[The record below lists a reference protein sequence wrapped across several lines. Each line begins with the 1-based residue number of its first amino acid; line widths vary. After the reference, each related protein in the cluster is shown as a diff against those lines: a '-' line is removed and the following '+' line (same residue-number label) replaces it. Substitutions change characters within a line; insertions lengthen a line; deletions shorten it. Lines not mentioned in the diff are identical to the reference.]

1 MIFALRVLPRAKL
14 AHARKGSTCGRLTMQ
29 ACFGGYEL
37 DQERRELRFH
47 DAPVHVEP
55 QVFDLLLHLVAN
67 RDRVVSKDEMV
78 GAIWGG
84 RIVSDVTLNSRI
96 NAARRAIGDDG
107 KTQALISDGAT
118 ARISLRRSGEREG
131 PDAWRRGRRRARSR
145 PGVDRSA
152 CPAGQILSIGRRS
165 ESRRRDLRRWF
176 SGGQDRNLA
185 DPHTTRLGK
194 PGVGAFLPAARRAI
208 LPGAI

>member
-1 MIFALRVLPRAKL
+1 MILALRVIPRAKL

-107 KTQALISDGAT
+107 KTQALIWT
-118 ARISLRRSGEREG
+118 V
-131 PDAWRRGRRRARSR
+131 PRRGFRFVGQVSEKART
-145 PGVDRSA
+145 PGAAVEGAPGAGQASTGVPAQRVRFVDR
-152 CPAGQILSIGRRS
+152 PT
-165 ESRRRDLRRWF
+165 E
-176 SGGQDRNLA
+176 
-185 DPHTTRLGK
+185 
-194 PGVGAFLPAARRAI
+194 
-208 LPGAI
+208 